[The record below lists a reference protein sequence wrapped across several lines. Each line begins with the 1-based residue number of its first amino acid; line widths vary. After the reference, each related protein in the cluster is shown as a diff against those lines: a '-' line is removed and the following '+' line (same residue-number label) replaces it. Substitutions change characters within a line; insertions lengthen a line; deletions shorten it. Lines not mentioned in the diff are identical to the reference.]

1 MKENDFLRQVEAKI
15 SNMGFTFSRIKTDS
29 IQKKP
34 DFQIEKG
41 GQKFTVELKFKELD
55 PEIYQEFIDSINER
69 GSHEASIQIEYM
81 NSVSKTIRKAE
92 KQLISHD
99 PNKESFFL
107 VWYHANP
114 PMAQAYFDIFFS
126 TIYGSETL
134 DSIDYSHTFTC
145 YYFHESS
152 FFTQKNIDGA
162 ILTDGQNLQ
171 LCLNTYSKRYEEFS
185 KSSLVSSFAG
195 AICDPLKLAF
205 SDGAL
210 IADCFIPRN
219 EEATVLDFLM
229 KKYNFKHLQTMPM
242 KHHQLFIKNSA

>member
-1 MKENDFLRQVEAKI
+1 MKENDFLRQIEAKL
-15 SNMGFTFSRIKTDS
+15 SEMGFAFSRIKTDS

-41 GQKFTVELKFKELD
+41 GQKFTIELKFKELD
-55 PEIYQEFIDSINER
+55 SEIYQEFLDSIKEK
-69 GSHEASIQIEYM
+69 GSHETSIQIEYM

-99 PNKESFFL
+99 PKKESFFL

-114 PMAQAYFDIFFS
+114 PMAKAYFDIFFS

-134 DSIDYSHTFTC
+134 CSIDISHTFTC

-162 ILTDGQNLQ
+162 ILTDGQNLK
-171 LCLNTYSKRYEEFS
+171 LCLNTYSKRYKEFS
-185 KSSLVSSFAG
+185 ESTLVSSFAG
-195 AICDPLKLAF
+195 AICDPLKLA
-205 SDGAL
+205 SLDGVL
-210 IADCFIPRN
+210 IADCSIPRN
-219 EEATVLDFLM
+219 EENTMIDFLV

-242 KHHQLFIKNSA
+242 KYHQLFIKDSA